1 MKWWHW
7 LILEL
12 LIIFV
17 VGGLIYLYP
26 GEFEDSCGI
35 ALCGYVTIFGI
46 ERYRYIK
53 GNKE

>member
-12 LIIFV
+12 LITFV
-17 VGGLIYLYP
+17 FGVLIYLYP
-26 GEFEDSCGI
+26 GEIEHKCVI

-46 ERYRYIK
+46 ERYSYTK
-53 GNKE
+53 GD